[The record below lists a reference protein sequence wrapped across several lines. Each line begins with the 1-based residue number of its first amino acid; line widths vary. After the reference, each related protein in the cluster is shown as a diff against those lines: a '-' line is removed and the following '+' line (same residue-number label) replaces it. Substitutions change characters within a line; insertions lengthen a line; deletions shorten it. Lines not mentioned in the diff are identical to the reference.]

1 MFTNFKTVK
10 KNKIK
15 FRLFSESGAGISLIE
30 IIVVIFIIALFSML
44 AVSDFPRIQRQF
56 ALSKVTYK
64 LDQDLRKTEDL
75 ALSGVPIKDKN
86 GIAIKAKG
94 YGIYIPIVPT
104 TQYII
109 YADVDGIQTYN
120 GGGLSCTSQLYAETP
135 ETADCVME
143 TIDISQANPN
153 LNIKSINNII
163 SGTTTS
169 INFSPP
175 NPIINIANISP
186 GNSKIEIN
194 LGLTNDNSVTRIVQV
209 YTSGLINV
217 Q

>member
-1 MFTNFKTVK
+1 MSHIPYS
-10 KNKIK
+10 IK
-15 FRLFSESGAGISLIE
+15 ERGISLIE
-30 IIVVIFIIALFSML
+30 LIVVIFIITLFSMM
-44 AVSDFPRIQRQF
+44 AVSNFPTIQRQS
-56 ALSKVTYK
+56 ALSRTTYE
-64 LDQDLRKTEDL
+64 LDQDVRKTEDL
-75 ALSGVPIKDKN
+75 ALSGVPLTGSD
-86 GIAIKAKG
+86 GGAIKAKG

-109 YADVDGIQTYN
+109 YADVDGSQTYN

-143 TIDISQANPN
+143 AIDISQANPN

-209 YTSGLINV
+209 YASGLINV